1 MLLPGRVEFTIKKLV
16 NLYGPRMTAF
26 MTCMH
31 TGNVIKAKN
40 NFFEFKNTK
49 PTELPILL
57 CISTMR
63 ILFFH
68 ENNNQ

>member
-1 MLLPGRVEFTIKKLV
+1 MLFTIKKLV
-16 NLYGPRMTAF
+16 ELYGPRMTAF
-26 MTCMH
+26 IACMH
-31 TGNVIKAKN
+31 TGNVIKVQN
-40 NFFEFKNTK
+40 NFYDFKNTK
-49 PTELPILL
+49 PTELPFLH